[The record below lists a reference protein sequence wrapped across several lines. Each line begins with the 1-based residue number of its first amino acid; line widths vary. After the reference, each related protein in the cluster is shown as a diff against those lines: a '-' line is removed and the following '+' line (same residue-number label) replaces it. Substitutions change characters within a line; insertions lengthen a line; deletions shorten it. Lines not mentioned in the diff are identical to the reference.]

1 MEKRLLVSS
10 SRRRSRREGVL
21 LLPGSAGF
29 NGSGARGVGVAIWK
43 CLLRIT
49 SAGVGTD
56 GRGRQ
61 TRYLV
66 GLCPGSREAKTAQI
80 LGDQLGQLSPARPTP
95 TSSLSAQ
102 RGMLVELRY

>member
-1 MEKRLLVSS
+1 MQVLGT
-10 SRRRSRREGVL
+10 EGE
-21 LLPGSAGF
+21 
-29 NGSGARGVGVAIWK
+29 
-43 CLLRIT
+43 
-49 SAGVGTD
+49 
-56 GRGRQ
+56 RQ

-66 GLCPGSREAKTAQI
+66 GLCPGSREAKTAQM